1 MRFLLVMLS
10 TIVWRS
16 SMGKESEK
24 INMMMVATKEDIP
37 FTKEVTYQN
46 VLEWVYSIPAVQ
58 RCAFYDMVLI
68 K

>member
-1 MRFLLVMLS
+1 
-10 TIVWRS
+10 
-16 SMGKESEK
+16 
-24 INMMMVATKEDIP
+24 MMMVATKEDIP